1 MPSIPTYPVLLVI
14 CYLSGLWFCQG
25 LNSVFY
31 KSNEF
36 VFKNQIYSLVKC
48 DLERKIKKES
58 EFRMK
63 FTLFRFVRVKGLE
76 PPRLSSLDPKSSAAT
91 NYATRA
97 NPNTKVRIIFKIA
110 NLLGYI
116 FAKDKEKKPISL

>member
-58 EFRMK
+58 ELRMK

-97 NPNTKVRIIFKIA
+97 NPNAKVQLIFELQNNFAVFCRKII
-110 NLLGYI
+110 LQ
-116 FAKDKEKKPISL
+116 

>member
-1 MPSIPTYPVLLVI
+1 
-14 CYLSGLWFCQG
+14 
-25 LNSVFY
+25 
-31 KSNEF
+31 
-36 VFKNQIYSLVKC
+36 
-48 DLERKIKKES
+48 
-58 EFRMK
+58 MK

-97 NPNTKVRIIFKIA
+97 NPNAKIRIIFKTA

-116 FAKDKEKKPISL
+116 LLKIKKKAYLIVIVKEIGLIELYFR